1 MNKLFKASRKDLE
14 FRKFFIITFLTMI
27 LIGLFYFTV
36 GGVMSKI
43 AEFIFIPLLLVILTY
58 FLTSQQTDNSSIYVS
73 REINFFSTLNKAKI
87 INSVE
92 YGEIIELLLA
102 TDRLTLNFSYA
113 NEIDNLHDLRT
124 KEIITEMQFITRK
137 VKLLQQ
143 LKTELVEQ

>member
-1 MNKLFKASRKDLE
+1 MFKASRKDLE
-14 FRKFFIITFLTMI
+14 FRTFFIITFLTMI

-87 INSVE
+87 INSIE
-92 YGEIIELLLA
+92 YGEIIKLLLA
-102 TDRLTLNFSYA
+102 TDRLTLSFSYA

-143 LKTELVEQ
+143 LKTELVE